1 MLEVGTCDL
10 KGSLVLRY
18 TKTVT
23 LSNQW
28 EILLRVPN
36 DDVAGSVLKSEKVI
50 NNMIEKLLVNVM
62 IER

>member
-1 MLEVGTCDL
+1 MNCCIKFIVLEVGKCDL
-10 KGSLVLRY
+10 KGTLVLRY

-36 DDVAGSVLKSEKVI
+36 DDVVGSVLKSEKVI
-50 NNMIEKLLVNVM
+50 NNMIEK
-62 IER
+62 